1 MSQVHETNS
10 LSLSKTQINYKT
22 HPQFSPLAPQKSR
35 GEENKFIPW
44 RGTNFLRGPVQCPP
58 HPFLQEPP
66 KVQGK
71 MKKSILSTLPGE
83 QEPFPVPRAPQ
94 SWTAPLTGGIGT
106 HLRPSPSQAPVVVTW
121 SRMALPPPSSC
132 GGREVHMWV
141 SSPAASFSLTKLG
154 TLKTDNTCLQ
164 QNEGHVLLSFQTGQ
178 CGQLNQISDQFL
190 VKQNRHKDVTGH
202 P

>member
-1 MSQVHETNS
+1 
-10 LSLSKTQINYKT
+10 
-22 HPQFSPLAPQKSR
+22 
-35 GEENKFIPW
+35 
-44 RGTNFLRGPVQCPP
+44 
-58 HPFLQEPP
+58 
-66 KVQGK
+66 
-71 MKKSILSTLPGE
+71 
-83 QEPFPVPRAPQ
+83 
-94 SWTAPLTGGIGT
+94 
-106 HLRPSPSQAPVVVTW
+106 
-121 SRMALPPPSSC
+121 
-132 GGREVHMWV
+132 MWV